1 MKVRNL
7 ILPLFVLGLLVS
19 AFVAFAAMNSSVPNS
34 KPTIQPSS
42 SAVASPSLAP
52 LASGSASK
60 KAHPPASGP
69 SPVNFLTVG
78 TYLTNYHWS
87 HQYLADPVVGDFN
100 GDGYSDIVALDG
112 YTCLEFM
119 PGGKSGALGK
129 PVDTCIL
136 PNTGADT
143 GVAGDFN
150 NDGKLDIAMVAST
163 GCNGAA
169 CSANVMFAQ
178 GNGDGTFSNASNIN
192 LSNLGYF
199 EGFNNVAAAD
209 VNNDGNLDL
218 LLVTTGG
225 HVYVLLGDGK
235 LGFTVSSFV
244 VEGSANQY
252 SAIGLGITDFNKDGK
267 LDLAVSSSAGN
278 VAVMLGNGDG
288 TFEPAVTYAMDIAG
302 IGQLALGDVNGD
314 GLTDI
319 VVTTFNGQG
328 ISVFLGN
335 GDGTFQKVIDSS
347 STVLNPNYIALA
359 DVNGDGKADAIVSTN
374 AGDYGGDTI
383 DVLLSNGDGT
393 FQPAVQY
400 AVVAGPGRVR
410 VGDFNNDGHPDWVTL
425 TPGSILLSV
434 GINTGTGGQFIGAK
448 NFQTTP
454 GNDTTSGDIVAAD
467 FNNDGKLDY
476 ATVTNFRYNTGVNVC
491 FGDGA
496 GNFSAPVYYSV
507 GNGQPNNITSGDFN
521 NDGYPDIAVLDLNN
535 GTVSVLLNKG
545 DGTFDSPV
553 AYTAG
558 KGGGLIQTRDF
569 NNDGKLDIVTT
580 NSGDGTVSVLLGNG
594 DGTFQTQKVS
604 TSEAS
609 AGNLAVGDFDGDG
622 NLDVAAADYGSGNIA
637 ILIGNGD
644 GTFKS
649 PTTLKGPADN
659 AGMVA
664 ADFNKDGKI
673 DLVAVSQNIPNG
685 TGGNGGVQVLLG
697 NGDGTF
703 KTGVNYPTV
712 PVPYAGNSSPG
723 NPVVGD
729 LNNDGNVD
737 IMMVSQPLA
746 SDSNG
751 QGHLVGPPILLGNG
765 DGTFTLN
772 PGTPAVTGITPGK
785 IALGIFNNS
794 STALGAAVLDVYG
807 GNDNNTLDTVTM
819 LLSVSGTEVVLTSSA
834 NPSTQGESVTF
845 TGTVVTSI
853 PGLPTPT
860 GTITFTYGSTSVP
873 VTMTNGAASYSTT
886 TLPLGNTTVV
896 ASYSG
901 DSNFNP
907 ATSLGL
913 LQVVNPAPLTIT
925 TTTLPDAVQNVSYSG
940 TVVATGGLGPYSF
953 SISAGALP
961 TGLSINSSNGSIS
974 GTPTGVPGTADF
986 TVQVKDS
993 ESPQQI
999 ATANLSITVD
1009 SNLQITTTS
1018 LPNGV
1023 AGDSYSQT
1031 LTATGGLPP
1040 YTFTVSSG
1048 NLPAGLTLS
1057 ASGAITGTP
1066 NTAGTSS
1073 FTVQVQDSAVPPQST
1088 TVNLSITITP
1098 ALSITTTSLPGGVQ
1112 GTPYSSSVAATGGI
1126 APYSFTISNGSL
1138 PTGLTM
1144 SSGGLIS
1151 GTPTNTGTFNFTVQ
1165 ATDSSTPPQAVTA
1178 NLSITVASSLK
1189 ITTTSLPNG
1198 VAGDSYSQ
1206 TITASGGI
1214 PSYTFSII
1222 SGALPAGLSLATS
1235 GAITGT
1241 PATAGTSAFTV
1252 QVKDSNTPPG
1262 TATANLSITITPALS
1277 ITTTSLP
1284 GGTEGTA
1291 YNASV
1296 VASGGVSPYNISVT
1310 TGLLPAGL
1318 TMSTS
1323 GAITGT
1329 PTNAGTA
1336 SFTVQ
1341 ATDSSTPPQVVTANL
1356 SITIASNLKIT
1367 TTSLPNGVAGT
1378 PYSASV
1384 MASGGTTPYTFTTIS
1399 GNLPAGLSLA
1409 TSGAITGTP
1418 TTAGTS
1424 SFTVQVKDTNSP
1436 PQTVTANLSITIGA
1450 GLTITTASL
1459 PGGVVGDSYS
1469 ATVLASGGT
1478 TPYTFTTIG
1487 GSLPTGLS
1495 LSTAGA
1501 ITGTPTTAGTFS
1513 FTVQVKDASTP
1524 PETATANLSITIAP
1538 SLTITTTS
1546 LPAGVLNNSYSAA
1559 VTASG
1564 GVTPYTFSISKGALP
1579 GGLKLSGSGTISGS
1593 PSGLGTYTFTVQ
1605 VKDANTPRDIATAQ
1619 LSITVSNNLK
1629 ITTTSLPNAEV
1640 GTMYSATI
1648 QASGGTAPYTF
1659 SLPQGGGLPQGLS
1672 LSSTGV
1678 ISGRVFPPTQ
1688 TFSFEVQVQDSSNP
1702 VGTVTATLS
1711 ITVYDTL
1718 TITTTSLPDGVAGAH
1733 YSSKLTAKGGTPP
1746 YTFGIASGTLPAG
1759 LTISSG
1765 GTISGT
1771 PSGANGTST
1780 FTVQVLDSSFP
1791 QQEFEETL
1799 SITITG
1805 RFRVVS
1811 TTLPE
1816 AIDGIPYRYQIVSSG
1831 GTAPY
1836 TYSMQSGSI
1845 WAGLSLSTSGV
1856 ISGTTPQNMGGAS
1869 GFTIMVTD
1877 SSTPPLTSTMNLTL
1891 IVVEP
1896 LKILTTSL
1904 PPATVGVPYSQT
1916 IATSGG
1922 TPLFF
1927 YGISSGSLPAGLTL
1941 NENVI
1946 SGTPTTAG
1954 TSSFTFE
1961 VVDSGNPQQTA
1972 QQPLSITVN

>member
-1 MKVRNL
+1 
-7 ILPLFVLGLLVS
+7 
-19 AFVAFAAMNSSVPNS
+19 
-34 KPTIQPSS
+34 
-42 SAVASPSLAP
+42 
-52 LASGSASK
+52 
-60 KAHPPASGP
+60 
-69 SPVNFLTVG
+69 
-78 TYLTNYHWS
+78 
-87 HQYLADPVVGDFN
+87 
-100 GDGYSDIVALDG
+100 
-112 YTCLEFM
+112 
-119 PGGKSGALGK
+119 
-129 PVDTCIL
+129 
-136 PNTGADT
+136 
-143 GVAGDFN
+143 
-150 NDGKLDIAMVAST
+150 
-163 GCNGAA
+163 
-169 CSANVMFAQ
+169 
-178 GNGDGTFSNASNIN
+178 
-192 LSNLGYF
+192 
-199 EGFNNVAAAD
+199 
-209 VNNDGNLDL
+209 
-218 LLVTTGG
+218 
-225 HVYVLLGDGK
+225 
-235 LGFTVSSFV
+235 
-244 VEGSANQY
+244 
-252 SAIGLGITDFNKDGK
+252 
-267 LDLAVSSSAGN
+267 
-278 VAVMLGNGDG
+278 MLGNGDG
-288 TFEPAVTYAMDIAG
+288 TFKPAVTYAMDIAG
-302 IGQLALGDVNGD
+302 TGQLALGDVNGD
-314 GLTDI
+314 GITDI
-319 VVTTFNGQG
+319 AVTTMNGQG

-335 GDGTFQKVIDSS
+335 GDGTFQKVIDSVS
-347 STVLNPNYIALA
+347 SVLNPNYIALA

-374 AGDYGGDTI
+374 NGDYGGDTI
-383 DVLLSNGDGT
+383 DVLISNGNGT
-393 FQPAVQY
+393 FEPTVQY
-400 AVVAGPGRVR
+400 AVPPGPGRVR

-425 TPGSILLSV
+425 VPGSILVSV
-434 GINTGTGGQFIGAK
+434 GLNTGTGGEFIAAK
-448 NFQTTP
+448 TFQTTP

-476 ATVTNFRYNTGVNVC
+476 ATVTNYRYNTGVNVC

-507 GNGQPNNITSGDFN
+507 GNGQPNNIASGDFN

-535 GTVSVLLNKG
+535 GNVSVLLNKG

-553 AYTAG
+553 VYTAG
-558 KGGGLIQTRDF
+558 KGGGQIQTRDF

-594 DGTFQTQKVS
+594 DGTFQIQKVS
-604 TSEAS
+604 TSEAG
-609 AGNLAVGDFDGDG
+609 AAQLAVGDFNGDG
-622 NLDVAAADYGSGNIA
+622 KLDVAAADYGSGNIA
-637 ILIGNGD
+637 ILLGNGD
-644 GTFKS
+644 GTFQA
-649 PTTLKGPADN
+649 PTTLKGPGQN
-659 AGMVA
+659 QGMVA

-673 DLVAVSQNIPNG
+673 DLAAVSGNMSNG
-685 TGGNGGVQVLLG
+685 TGGNGGVEVFLG
-697 NGDGTF
+697 QGDGTF

-712 PVPYAGNSSPG
+712 PVPYGGNTGPQ

-729 LNNDGNVD
+729 LNNDGNLD
-737 IMMVSQPLA
+737 IIIGIVVPSA

-751 QGHLVGPPILLGNG
+751 QGHPTGTPILLGNG

-772 PGTPAVTGITPGK
+772 PGTPAMAGYSPVK
-785 IALGIFNNS
+785 IALGVFNNS

-819 LLSVSGTEVVLTSSA
+819 LLSVSGTELELASSQ
-834 NPSTQGESVTF
+834 NPSIQGESVTL
-845 TGTVVTSI
+845 TGTVMTSV

-907 ATSLGL
+907 AASLGL

-925 TTTLPDAVQNVSYSG
+925 TTTLPDAVQNVSFTG
-940 TVVATGGLGPYSF
+940 TVLATGGIGPYSF
-953 SISAGALP
+953 SISGGSLP
-961 TGLSINSSNGSIS
+961 TGLSINSGNGSIT
-974 GTPTGVPGTADF
+974 GTPTGAPGTSNF
-986 TVQVKDS
+986 TVQAKDS

-999 ATANLSITVD
+999 VTANLFITVD
-1009 SNLQITTTS
+1009 SNLQITTTI

-1023 AGDSYSQT
+1023 AGDSYNQSIS
-1031 LTATGGLPP
+1031 ATGGLPP
-1040 YTFTVSSG
+1040 YAFTISSG
-1048 NLPAGLTLS
+1048 SLPAGLSLS
-1057 ASGAITGTP
+1057 NGTISGTP
-1066 NTAGTSS
+1066 TTAGTSN
-1073 FTVQVQDSAVPPQST
+1073 FTVQAQDSAVPPQST

-1098 ALSITTTSLPGGVQ
+1098 ALSITTTSLPGGVL
-1112 GTPYSSSVAATGGI
+1112 GTPYSNGVAATGGI
-1126 APYSFTISNGSL
+1126 APYSLTISNGSL
-1138 PTGLTM
+1138 PGGLTI

-1165 ATDSSTPPQAVTA
+1165 AKDSSTPPQVVTA
-1178 NLSITVASSLK
+1178 NLSITIASSLK

-1198 VAGDSYSQ
+1198 VAGDSYSRK
-1206 TITASGGI
+1206 ILASGGI
-1214 PSYTFSII
+1214 PSYTFTTI
-1222 SGALPAGLSLATS
+1222 SGTLPAGLSLATS

-1241 PATAGTSAFTV
+1241 PTTAGTSSFTV

-1291 YNASV
+1291 YSASV
-1296 VASGGVSPYNISVT
+1296 VASGGVSPYNITVT
-1310 TGLLPAGL
+1310 IGSLPAGL
-1318 TMSTS
+1318 TMSAS
-1323 GAITGT
+1323 GAISGT

-1341 ATDSSTPPQVVTANL
+1341 AHDSSSPPQVVTANL

-1367 TTSLPNGVAGT
+1367 SASLPNGVAGNS
-1378 PYSASV
+1378 YSASV
-1384 MASGGTTPYTFTTIS
+1384 TASGGTTPYRFTTIS
-1399 GNLPAGLSLA
+1399 GSLPAGLSLSTA
-1409 TSGAITGTP
+1409 GAITGTP

-1436 PQTVTANLSITIGA
+1436 PQAATANLSITISA

-1459 PGGVVGDSYS
+1459 PGGVVGDSYRT
-1469 ATVLASGGT
+1469 TVLASGGT
-1478 TPYTFTTIG
+1478 TPYTFTTVG
-1487 GSLPTGLS
+1487 GSLPAGLS

-1513 FTVQVKDASTP
+1513 FTVQVKDTSTP
-1524 PETATANLSITIAP
+1524 PENATANLSITIAP
-1538 SLTITTTS
+1538 PLTITTTS
-1546 LPAGVLNNSYSAA
+1546 LPAGVLSNSYSAA

-1564 GVTPYTFSISKGALP
+1564 GVTPYTFSISKGSLP

-1593 PSGLGTYTFTVQ
+1593 PSSLGTYTFTVQ
-1605 VKDANTPRDIATAQ
+1605 VKDASTPRNIATAQ
-1619 LSITVSNNLK
+1619 LSITISNNLK
-1629 ITTTSLPNAEV
+1629 ITSTSLPNAEV
-1640 GTMYSATI
+1640 GTQYSATI

-1659 SLPQGGGLPQGLS
+1659 SLPLGGGLPQGLS

-1688 TFSFEVQVQDSSNP
+1688 TFSFQVQVQDSSNP
-1702 VGTVTATLS
+1702 VGTATATLS
-1711 ITVYDTL
+1711 ITVYDSL

-1733 YSSKLTAKGGTPP
+1733 YSSKLTAKGGTSP
-1746 YTFGIASGTLPAG
+1746 YTFAIASGALPAG

-1780 FTVQVLDSSFP
+1780 FSVQVLDSSFP
-1791 QQEFEETL
+1791 QQQFEGVL

-1805 RFRVVS
+1805 RFRVV
-1811 TTLPE
+1811 TTSLPE

-1836 TYSMQSGSI
+1836 TYSMQAGSI
-1845 WAGLSLSTSGV
+1845 WAGLSLSTSGL
-1856 ISGTTPQNMGGAS
+1856 ISGVTPQNMGGAS
-1869 GFTIMVTD
+1869 GFTIQVTD

-1891 IVVEP
+1891 TVVAP

-1904 PPATVGVPYSQT
+1904 PAATVGVPYSQT

-1927 YGISSGSLPAGLTL
+1927 DGISSGSLPAGLTL
-1941 NENVI
+1941 NDNVI

-1961 VVDSGNPQQTA
+1961 VLDSGNPQQTA
-1972 QQPLSITVN
+1972 QQPLSITVNANASRLRGN